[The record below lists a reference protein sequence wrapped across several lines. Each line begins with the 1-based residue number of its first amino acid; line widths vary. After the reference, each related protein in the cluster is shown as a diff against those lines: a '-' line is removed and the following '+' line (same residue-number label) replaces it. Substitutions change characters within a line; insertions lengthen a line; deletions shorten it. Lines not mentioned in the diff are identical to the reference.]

1 MSNLAVNLTGATRQV
16 PHRPAVRRGR
26 KLLTYA
32 GLDEASA
39 RVAGGLIAH
48 GIRPGDRVGLALD
61 GAPAFAA
68 LYYGVLRVG
77 AVAVVVSPRLGRDK
91 TRDILD
97 ASAARLCFAE
107 GSEPA
112 RPTEPALPARCLR
125 VSVGP
130 DFLDQVALW
139 PLHAGLVDRADD
151 ETAVITWAQPADGD
165 PVDPA
170 AAPTG
175 LSHRELRAS
184 AFVAATL
191 LLDLKPSDT
200 VLSYAPMSGP
210 LGQTCALN
218 AVILAGASLSQ
229 PPNPDDLTTAAL
241 TIVRERATILA
252 GEPVVFSTLVHAAPR
267 GLSSTSL
274 RLGVSS
280 GPLPSEE
287 TRSRISRAL
296 GVPLVEAE
304 WPTGGD

>member
-1 MSNLAVNLTGATRQV
+1 MSNFAVNLTDATKRF
-16 PHRPAVRRGR
+16 PHRPAVQLGRR
-26 KLLTYA
+26 LLTYA

-48 GIRPGDRVGLALD
+48 GIRPGDRVALALD

-77 AVAVVVSPRLGRDK
+77 AVAVVVSPQLGREE

-112 RPTEPALPARCLR
+112 QPTESAMPLRCLW

-139 PLHAGLVDRADD
+139 PQQASLVHRAEDQA
-151 ETAVITWAQPADGD
+151 AVIIWARSADGD
-165 PVDPA
+165 HVDA
-170 AAPTG
+170 AASSTG
-175 LSHRELRAS
+175 FSHQELRAA

-191 LLDLKPSDT
+191 LLDLTPSDT
-200 VLSYAPMSGP
+200 VLSYAPLSGTF
-210 LGQTCALN
+210 GQTCTLN
-218 AVILAGASLSQ
+218 AVILAGAGLSQ
-229 PPNPDDLTTAAL
+229 PLNPDDLTAAARS
-241 TIVRERATILA
+241 VAHDSATILA
-252 GEPVVFSTLVHAAPR
+252 GEPAVFSALLHTAPR
-267 GLSSTSL
+267 SLSSTTL

-280 GPLPSEE
+280 GPLPSAEIR
-287 TRSRISRAL
+287 TRIARTL
-296 GVPLVEAE
+296 GVPVVEAE
-304 WPTGGD
+304 WPTSWD